1 VPNQGTFGKG
11 RKMRKAV
18 IFLLT
23 LIFTPLFCYA
33 NPDKSASELYN
44 AVHFAENGND
54 IVVELDNIKRLLGSG
69 SNPNWI
75 NTEHK
80 RGESVLHRYVDLVCL
95 SKDPNTVQKGVQ
107 AIKLL
112 FDHGAKIQYC
122 DRAILFS
129 PIADN
134 QCEIVKFLLEKGV
147 SATFWPKEA
156 IGGSDYNG
164 TPIIEA
170 TQRGYEKMIDLLVK
184 FGAKRLNEKKA
195 VQIRF
200 VHAAMFEDIKVL
212 RKLVEKGAKV
222 NTKNQDNETAL
233 VNALSVLYRYDTY
246 RKVIYLLDLGANV
259 NQSGKAFGNTLPLHT
274 AVYMSSFAFKSEHN
288 RGNCKEYSQQIL
300 KELLKKGALVSG
312 RDKYERTPLHIAAK
326 YNNLV
331 AAKML
336 IEGGAKLMD
345 KDSEE
350 KTPLDYAES
359 AEMIKLLKSHG
370 AKEDVRD

>member
-1 VPNQGTFGKG
+1 MKYQQIFEKD
-11 RKMRKAV
+11 RKMREAI
-18 IFLLT
+18 IFLLI

-33 NPDKSASELYN
+33 DSDKLASDLYN

-80 RGESVLHRYVDLVCL
+80 RSQSVLSRYVFLV
-95 SKDPNTVQKGVQ
+95 SYEEDPNTVQKGIQ

-129 PIADN
+129 PIAGN
-134 QCEIVKFLLEKGV
+134 QREIVKLLLEKGV

-212 RKLVEKGAKV
+212 RELVEKGAKV
-222 NTKNQDNETAL
+222 NTENQDNETAL
-233 VNALSVLYRYDTY
+233 LNALSSFYDLDTC
-246 RKVIYLLDLGANV
+246 RKIIYLLDLGANV
-259 NQSGKAFGNTLPLHT
+259 NQSGKALLGSNTLPLHQAIWT
-274 AVYMSSFAFKSEHN
+274 SSCAFNSDKDMLDI
-288 RGNCKEYSQQIL
+288 KAYSRLIL

-312 RDKYERTPLHIAAK
+312 RDKYERTPIHIAAK

-345 KDSEE
+345 KDDEG
-350 KTPLDYAES
+350 KTALDYAES

-370 AKEDVRD
+370 AKEQ